1 MDARQNKYI
10 INMHKLRLTIVLWLT
25 IAVTGVWADTVDSVM
40 VEDQT
45 VELIPDQVKMSD
57 GTVVTARRLPR
68 RAPDEDYTYTYKGVK
83 YTYITGNNYTR
94 FFDTSV
100 HQPWDNTYQYR
111 FDDDG
116 WLRYHGYSGAPYI
129 VAATIDE
136 ESVPDNGEVFILN
149 DLVGYFKSHTH
160 LACVADQGFSGKSKV
175 KRVYFQDSDAWSYNS
190 NTDFMFFIGHRAFN
204 NAPQLEKIDL
214 MQYITKGTNH
224 WEPMPTNCIPRI
236 WSNMLEGSPNA
247 MIRVATS
254 TLNSYRSSSMW
265 SDLRDRIISYEPSG
279 YEINDYGVRYKC
291 MLAEDNKTYL
301 TNDGK
306 QRETVM
312 KQLRLWNADYQSFNA
327 GSLLADPD
335 NGATVY
341 YTTVE
346 GNDAAYLKKN
356 NGVARV
362 YNDIGS
368 YYNYK
373 TIAIRRNAFLNCS
386 DLKAVEFYQ
395 TNGRSENSYSE
406 PAIVIENGAF
416 KGCKNLKELR
426 MYYYV
431 QDGDD
436 RWVNLGPKDVIPGNN
451 IFGLPS
457 TDELKNMTDAQLEAM
472 KPFANEDFR
481 ILVSPTR
488 YMEFLNDPNW
498 VIYRQFIEAADY
510 EPTNKA
516 PIVKEGLTYEYMST
530 SSGMLSTDNVVSQN
544 LSWWSVPVL
553 VAEIAL
559 YAYSAYSLVDAM
571 KGSLVGVNVERQVVR
586 EVEKKLGDQIGE
598 SVTATLSKG
607 VLQDISDAAFNI
619 MIGGSS
625 GYSKFAGLS
634 LAKMGATSEEIA
646 SLVSLGACNEAGI
659 LVGSDVLMN
668 LGFGKAS
675 MVASQILAI
684 ANKAILAQG
693 SSSALSAVGQVVSKE
708 IVTEYVREALP
719 WLTKILYA
727 GGYIGGSLGANMS
740 AGLLAARMLGGD
752 YNGDLFHRGLVA
764 NNMQYLHNVAVT
776 GTGLNLIYTP
786 SKNLVYHQYIS
797 KADPNLSS
805 AVIYA
810 GANDDTRTM
819 TFRKNVFAGN
829 KNLQQVMFREAEG
842 ATTKE
847 SVPMLITIPDSAFA
861 GCTNLT
867 RVDLR
872 LYTGRNPS
880 QALGP
885 ENFILCG
892 DSIFAGCD
900 STKLKI
906 IIPKDR
912 KQDFLTDGMW
922 SKYKRF
928 FTYEETTYPGGFNDY
943 GVNYAYAYEGNT
955 TKKVSMVSGHKVE
968 HLVAWQADNDWL
980 NSHKGQLGLFNDIG
994 IYNNYKLDY
1003 VKKEAFRGNQNL
1015 KGVSC
1020 WDLKGW
1026 AWCGDIYYDFNVAL
1040 QDSAFAD
1047 CKNLESFDLLYLCTD
1062 GINEAKELQPSQIQL
1077 GSGVFDNTPKL
1088 KLKMTRQQQRWFEAD
1103 EAWAAYKDKFTPCLV
1118 RPVDEG
1124 VKKALSGLRY
1134 TTAVGSPSEWDD
1146 IIDMSRIKEI
1156 DFSFYENFNRNEKI
1170 RQFPEFKQFEWAG
1183 LDFVGN
1189 AWFVACNNL
1198 TAIELPSTIK
1208 SIGSYSFQNCDLRE
1222 IEIPAAVTSI
1232 GERAF
1237 HNNYNLKSVRCLGTT
1252 PAEIGTK
1259 VFEVNSW
1266 PSEVVTDGF
1275 KIYVPAEA
1283 VAAYKKK
1290 WSEYKDYIVA
1300 ASDAQ
1305 TFPKRVTTTKVGELA
1320 SKLGLETIMD
1330 GNYLEGLKGAYW
1342 NIDSLTVSGPLNGVD
1357 VGVLRFLAGADVNN
1371 SDPTYGQ
1378 LRYLNLYNA
1387 RLKQDKVHPYQC
1399 HGINDFIDKDDVVD
1413 EYMFYYCKSLETV
1426 ILPKEATYIGEH
1438 VFDHAVNLKRL
1449 AIGDKTTGYDDRVT
1463 YKVPGIDEMVFLT
1476 TEKAV
1481 SDAFGGVSGTG
1492 QLWFW
1497 TYDSWETPINAVYC
1511 RENLKSAYAN
1521 EPTLTKWMH
1530 NLAAPFRD
1538 DRALE
1543 AFVAKGHFFPSEY
1556 LQLTNIDGILE
1567 GTDVETFDEL
1577 RYFTAIGNLGK
1588 ALAGCDRLKR
1598 VTLPDTLRYMGY
1610 EAFRGCRNLSNI
1622 FINCDSVPTLGNGV
1636 FADLP
1641 YEYRIIVPKTLL
1653 KRYREAWPLYAHHI
1667 FADNSAAAGSDVLV
1681 VTTTEKNTL
1690 AKELRLRVKKSWK
1703 DMVTGGMS
1711 IAELEGNYTDI
1722 RKLKVVGPISGADF
1736 SVLRYLAGYC
1746 PWTDARNYLGRL
1758 EYIDLYD
1765 AQVEPSDW
1773 YAAYD
1778 KNAFTNHSSVVKE
1791 ANVLPYY
1798 AFLKAYAL
1806 KTLILPKTVT
1816 TIPSRALL
1824 ECENLETLVIGDST
1838 TYINWDALDD
1848 CASLTSLYLLPK
1860 QKAEMTQDN
1869 WVWRNMCNNY
1879 SPTFD
1884 AFYVR
1889 PSLYD
1894 AYLRDEAYTG
1904 SWQRTNNI
1912 SRGAFEDDESFA
1924 AFASHAAAKEDDLL
1938 GVDDVSGWFRGRE
1951 GIKDLSP
1958 LRYTLVT
1965 ELKAAD
1971 MKPLTQLERIA
1982 FPVMLENIED
1992 NSFANA
1998 TNLHWADFTGCE
2010 STTVINELR
2019 KGGLR
2024 KKGLTENTL
2033 CYMPKPY
2040 GQTDEVNVIVDNAT
2054 TTYRLV
2060 DGQDYDVPY
2069 GFSATQVEN
2078 TRSLNRT
2085 DVLYSVCL
2093 PYSLNIPE
2101 GAIVYRLKDSN
2112 PNELVF
2118 TETTETMEA
2127 GKPYLV
2133 RSTGDIRLNSNSQTE
2148 IKASNQVWSQQDD
2161 AVGFTL
2167 RGTFQN
2173 IGNAEASELGAYVLQ
2188 TDGKWHAV
2196 LSDTEEHRKA
2206 KIPAYRCFLLQSRG
2220 IGARTISMTL
2230 DDNTTGI
2237 DTIRTIDNDGT
2248 ETVYDL
2254 NGRKVGSNAK
2264 GVVIRN
2270 NRKVF
2275 NK

>member
-1 MDARQNKYI
+1 MY
-10 INMHKLRLTIVLWLT
+10 KLRLTIALWLT
-25 IAVTGVWADTVDSVM
+25 IAATGVWADTIDSVT
-40 VEDQT
+40 VENQT
-45 VELIPDQVKMSD
+45 VEVIPDQVKMSD

-116 WLRYHGYSGAPYI
+116 WLRYHGYEGAPYI

-136 ESVPDNGEVFILN
+136 ESVPANGEVFILN

-160 LACVADQGFSGKSKV
+160 LACVADHGFSGKSKV
-175 KRVYFQDSDAWSYNS
+175 KRIYFQDSDAWSYNS

-291 MLAEDNKTYL
+291 MLAQDGKTYL

-306 QRETVM
+306 QREEVM
-312 KQLRLWNADYQSFNA
+312 KQLRLWNADYQNFNA
-327 GSLLADPD
+327 GTLLADPD

-346 GNDAAYLKKN
+346 GCDADYLKKN
-356 NGVARV
+356 NGVARI

-373 TIAIRRNAFLNCS
+373 NIAIRRNAFTNCD
-386 DLKAVEFYQ
+386 DLKAVEFWQ
-395 TNGRSENSYSE
+395 TNGRSENSYSDL
-406 PAIVIENGAF
+406 AICIENGAF
-416 KGCKNLKELR
+416 KNCKNLKEIR

-436 RWVNLGPKDVIPGNN
+436 RWVNLGPKDVIPADN
-451 IFGLPS
+451 IFGEPTLEEIEKM
-457 TDELKNMTDAQLEAM
+457 TDEQIAALQPAVSDG
-472 KPFANEDFR
+472 FH
-481 ILVSPTR
+481 ILVSPDR
-488 YMEFLNDPNW
+488 YDEFRNDPNW
-498 VIYRQFIEAADY
+498 SYYAKYIEAADY
-510 EPTNKA
+510 EPTDKA
-516 PIVKEGLTYEYMST
+516 PIVKDGLTYT

-544 LSWWSVPVL
+544 LSWWSAPVL
-553 VAEIAL
+553 IAEIAL
-559 YAYSAYSLVDAM
+559 YAYGVYSAVNAIKEEGAKLAAVTEAQERAFIETAQTGVEGAVEYNTLKQTFDKLKGLARYFASRVTFQDAN
-571 KGSLVGVNVERQVVR
+571 GLDILAGA
-586 EVEKKLGDQIGE
+586 D
-598 SVTATLSKG
+598 LSKFRIPA
-607 VLQDISDAAFNI
+607 VHFN
-619 MIGGSS
+619 
-625 GYSKFAGLS
+625 K
-634 LAKMGATSEEIA
+634 
-646 SLVSLGACNEAGI
+646 LVSLGVCDQAGK
-659 LVGSDVLMN
+659 VVSVEQ
-668 LGFGKAS
+668 LGNFTGRE
-675 MVASQILAI
+675 VAL
-684 ANKAILAQG
+684 
-693 SSSALSAVGQVVSKE
+693 AVGW
-708 IVTEYVREALP
+708 ALQTAEGP
-719 WLTKILYA
+719 VAKSIAGWTYNLYNSLINPQSLSWLKKLMYF
-727 GGYIGGSLGANMS
+727 GGYVSGAASANIS
-740 AGLLAARMLGGD
+740 AGLLSTRMLGSN
-752 YNGDLFHRGLVA
+752 YNAAQMHQGLIA
-764 NNMQYLHNVAVT
+764 NNVSYMHNVAVT

-797 KADPNLSS
+797 KADPNISQ
-805 AVIYA
+805 ATIYA
-810 GANDDTRTM
+810 GADDDTRTM
-819 TFRKNVFAGN
+819 TFRRNVFAGN
-829 KNLQQVMFREAEG
+829 TNLQKVIFHEAEG

-861 GCTNLT
+861 GCTSLK
-867 RVDLR
+867 RFDLR
-872 LYTGRNPS
+872 LYTGDKAS
-880 QALGP
+880 QSLGP

-906 IIPKDR
+906 IIPEDR
-912 KQDFLTDGMW
+912 KQDFLDDIMW
-922 SKYKRF
+922 QRYKRF
-928 FTYEETTYPGGFNDY
+928 FVYEETDYPGGFNDY

-955 TKKVSMVSGHKVE
+955 TQKVSMVSGHKVE
-968 HLVAWQADNDWL
+968 HLVAWQADNNWL
-980 NSHKGQLGLFNDIG
+980 SSHKGQLGLFNDIG
-994 IYNNYKLDY
+994 IYNSYKLDY
-1003 VKKEAFRGNQNL
+1003 VRKEAFRGNQNL

-1026 AWCGDIYYDFNVAL
+1026 LWGGDTYYDFNVAL
-1040 QDSAFAD
+1040 QDSCFAD

-1062 GINEAKELQPSQIQL
+1062 GINEAKELQPSQLAL
-1077 GSGVFDNTPKL
+1077 GSGVFANTPNL
-1088 KLKMTRQQQRWFEAD
+1088 KLKMTQQQLRWFEAD

-1118 RPVDEG
+1118 KPVDEG

-1170 RQFPEFKQFEWAG
+1170 RQFPEFKLFEWAG

-1198 TAIELPSTIK
+1198 TAIEFPSTIK

-1252 PAEIGTK
+1252 PAEIGKK

-1283 VAAYKKK
+1283 VAAYKEK
-1290 WSEYKDYIVA
+1290 WSDYKDYIVA

-1305 TFPKRVTTTKVGELA
+1305 AFPKEVTTTKVGELA
-1320 SKLGLETIMD
+1320 SKLGLETVMD
-1330 GNYLEGLKGAYW
+1330 GNYLTGLKGAYW

-1371 SDPTYGQ
+1371 SDPTYGR

-1387 RLKQDKVHPYQC
+1387 RLKQDKTNPYQC
-1399 HGINDFIDKDDVVD
+1399 DGFNNFLDNDDEVG
-1413 EYMFYYCKSLETV
+1413 EYMFYFCKSLETV

-1438 VFDHAVNLKRL
+1438 AFDNAVNLKRL

-1463 YKVPGIDEMVFLT
+1463 YEVPGIDEMVFLT

-1497 TYDSWETPINAVYC
+1497 TYDSWETPIQSVYC

-1577 RYFTAIGNLGK
+1577 RYFTAISNLGK

-1622 FINCDSVPTLGNGV
+1622 FINCDSVPTLGSGV

-1641 YEYRIIVPKTLL
+1641 YEFRIIVPKTLV

-1690 AKELRLRVKKSWK
+1690 AKELGLRVKKSWK
-1703 DMVTGGMS
+1703 DVVTDGMS

-1778 KNAFTNHSSVVKE
+1778 KNVVTSHSSVVKE

-1798 AFLKAYAL
+1798 AFLKAYSL

-1848 CASLTSLYLLPK
+1848 CASLTRLYLLPK

-1879 SPTFD
+1879 NPTFD

-1894 AYLRDEAYTG
+1894 EYLRDEAYTG
-1904 SWQRTNNI
+1904 SWQRTNNV

-1924 AFASHAAAKEDDLL
+1924 AFAAHAAATEDDLT
-1938 GVDDVSGWFRGRE
+1938 GIDNVDGWFDDRT
-1951 GIKDLSP
+1951 GIKDLTP
-1958 LRYTLVT
+1958 LRYTAVS

-1971 MKPLTQLERIA
+1971 MKPLTNLERIA
-1982 FPVMLENIED
+1982 MPTSLESIED
-1992 NSFANA
+1992 NSFADA
-1998 TNLHWADFTGCE
+1998 TNLRWADFMMCD
-2010 STTVINELR
+2010 STMVVDDLR
-2019 KGGLR
+2019 GGGLR
-2024 KKGLTENTL
+2024 NKGFSENTL
-2033 CYMPKPY
+2033 CYMPKQY

-2054 TTYRLV
+2054 MTYRLV
-2060 DGQDYDVPY
+2060 DALDYDVPY
-2069 GFSATQVEN
+2069 AFKAQKVEN
-2078 TRSLNRT
+2078 TRTLTKSAAPYT
-2085 DVLYSVCL
+2085 ICL
-2093 PYSLNIPE
+2093 PYDLNIPT
-2101 GAIVYRLKDSN
+2101 GAKAYKMSGRSD
-2112 PNELVF
+2112 NELIF
-2118 TETTETMEA
+2118 TQTLDRLETLQ
-2127 GKPYLV
+2127 PYLIWADQGDATLGT
-2133 RSTGDIRLNSNSQTE
+2133 SGDIS
-2148 IKASNQVWSQQDD
+2148 IPASGGMTYGRQHD
-2161 AVGFTL
+2161 APGFSM
-2167 RGTFQN
+2167 RGTLYG
-2173 IGNAEASELGAYVLQ
+2173 ISNAEASELGAYTLQ
-2188 TDGKWHAV
+2188 NDGKWHPV
-2196 LSDTEEHRKA
+2196 LSDNDEHRA
-2206 KIPAYRCFLLQSRG
+2206 ASIPPFRAYLLQNRNARNRA
-2220 IGARTISMTL
+2220 IGMTL
-2230 DDNTTGI
+2230 ERALSSCAPSTATAPSASTT
-2237 DTIRTIDNDGT
+2237 
-2248 ETVYDL
+2248 
-2254 NGRKVGSNAK
+2254 
-2264 GVVIRN
+2264 
-2270 NRKVF
+2270 
-2275 NK
+2275 

>member
-1 MDARQNKYI
+1 MY
-10 INMHKLRLTIVLWLT
+10 KLRLTIALWLT
-25 IAVTGVWADTVDSVM
+25 IAATGAWADTIDSVT
-40 VEDQT
+40 VENQT
-45 VELIPDQVKMSD
+45 VEVIPDQVKMSD

-116 WLRYHGYSGAPYI
+116 WLRYHGYEGAPYI

-160 LACVADQGFSGKSKV
+160 LACVADHGFSGKSKV
-175 KRVYFQDSDAWSYNS
+175 KRIYFQDSDAWSYNS

-236 WSNMLEGSPNA
+236 WSNMLEGSDNA
-247 MIRVATS
+247 FIRVATS

-291 MLAEDNKTYL
+291 MLAQDGKTYL

-306 QRETVM
+306 QREEVM
-312 KQLRLWNADYQSFNA
+312 KQLRLWNADYQNFNA

-346 GNDAAYLKKN
+346 GCDADYLKKN
-356 NGVARV
+356 NGVARI

-373 TIAIRRNAFLNCS
+373 NIAIRRNAFTNCD
-386 DLKAVEFYQ
+386 DLKAVEFWQ
-395 TNGRSENSYSE
+395 TNGRSENSYSDL
-406 PAIVIENGAF
+406 AICIENGAF
-416 KGCKNLKELR
+416 RNCKNLKEIR

-436 RWVNLGPKDVIPGNN
+436 RWVNLGPKDVIPADN
-451 IFGLPS
+451 IFGEPTLEEIEKM
-457 TDELKNMTDAQLEAM
+457 TDEQIAALQPAVSDG
-472 KPFANEDFR
+472 FR
-481 ILVSPTR
+481 ILVSPDR
-488 YMEFLNDPNW
+488 YDEFRNDPNW
-498 VIYRQFIEAADY
+498 SYYAKYIEAADY
-510 EPTNKA
+510 EPTDKA
-516 PIVKEGLTYEYMST
+516 PIVKDGLTYEYMST

-544 LSWWSVPVL
+544 LSWWSAPVL
-553 VAEIAL
+553 IAEIAL
-559 YAYSAYSLVDAM
+559 YAYGAYSAVNAIKEEGAKLAAVTEAQERAFIETAQTGVEGAVEYNTLKQTFDKLKGLARYFASRVTFKDAN
-571 KGSLVGVNVERQVVR
+571 GLDILAGA
-586 EVEKKLGDQIGE
+586 D
-598 SVTATLSKG
+598 LSKFRIPA
-607 VLQDISDAAFNI
+607 VHLN
-619 MIGGSS
+619 
-625 GYSKFAGLS
+625 K
-634 LAKMGATSEEIA
+634 
-646 SLVSLGACNEAGI
+646 LVSLGVCDQAGK
-659 LVGSDVLMN
+659 VVSVEQ
-668 LGFGKAS
+668 LGNFTGRE
-675 MVASQILAI
+675 VAL
-684 ANKAILAQG
+684 
-693 SSSALSAVGQVVSKE
+693 AVGW
-708 IVTEYVREALP
+708 ALQTAEGP
-719 WLTKILYA
+719 VAKSIAGWTYNLYNSLINPQSLSWLKKLMYF
-727 GGYIGGSLGANMS
+727 GGYVSGAASANIS
-740 AGLLAARMLGGD
+740 AGLLSARMLGSN
-752 YNGDLFHRGLVA
+752 YNAAQMHQGLIA
-764 NNMQYLHNVAVT
+764 NNVSYMHNVAVT

-797 KADPNLSS
+797 KADPNISQ
-805 AVIYA
+805 ATIYA
-810 GANDDTRTM
+810 GADDDTRTM
-819 TFRKNVFAGN
+819 TFRRNVFAGN
-829 KNLQQVMFREAEG
+829 TNLQKVIFHEAEG

-861 GCTNLT
+861 GCTSLK
-867 RVDLR
+867 RFDLR
-872 LYTGRNPS
+872 LYTGDKAS

-906 IIPKDR
+906 IIPEDR
-912 KQDFLTDGMW
+912 KQDFLDDVMW
-922 SKYKRF
+922 QRYKRF
-928 FTYEETTYPGGFNDY
+928 FAYEETEYPGGFNDY

-955 TKKVSMVSGHKVE
+955 TQKVSMVSGHKVE

-980 NSHKGQLGLFNDIG
+980 SSHKGQLGLFNDIG
-994 IYNNYKLDY
+994 IYNSYKLDY

-1020 WDLKGW
+1020 WDIKGW
-1026 AWCGDIYYDFNVAL
+1026 LWGGDTYYDFNVAL
-1040 QDSAFAD
+1040 NDSCFAD

-1077 GSGVFDNTPKL
+1077 GSGVFDNTPNL
-1088 KLKMTRQQQRWFEAD
+1088 KLKMTQQQLRWFEAD
-1103 EAWAAYKDKFTPCLV
+1103 EAWAEYKDKFAPCLV

-1170 RQFPEFKQFEWAG
+1170 RQFPEFKQFEWGG

-1198 TAIELPSTIK
+1198 TAIEFPSTIK

-1252 PAEIGTK
+1252 PAEIGSK

-1283 VAAYKKK
+1283 VAAYKEK
-1290 WSEYKDYIVA
+1290 WSDYKDYIVA

-1305 TFPKRVTTTKVGELA
+1305 TFPKEVTTTKVGELA
-1320 SKLGLETIMD
+1320 SKLGLETVMD

-1371 SDPTYGQ
+1371 SDPTYGR

-1387 RLKQDKVHPYQC
+1387 RLKKDKDHPYQC
-1399 HGINDFIDKDDVVD
+1399 DGFNNFLDNDDQVG
-1413 EYMFYYCKSLETV
+1413 EYMFYFCKSLETV

-1438 VFDHAVNLKRL
+1438 AFDNAVNLKRL

-1463 YKVPGIDEMVFLT
+1463 YEVPGIDEMVFLT

-1497 TYDSWETPINAVYC
+1497 TYDSWETPIQSVYC

-1556 LQLTNIDGILE
+1556 LQLTNIDGILK
-1567 GTDVETFDEL
+1567 GSDVETFDEL
-1577 RYFTAIGNLGK
+1577 RYFTAISNLGK
-1588 ALAGCDRLKR
+1588 ALAGCDKLKR
-1598 VTLPDTLRYMGY
+1598 VILPDTLRYMDY
-1610 EAFRGCRNLSNI
+1610 EAFQDCRRLRDI
-1622 FINCDSVPTLGNGV
+1622 FLYADSVPTLGDGA

-1641 YEYRIIVPKTLL
+1641 YDFRINVPKTLV
-1653 KRYREAWPLYAHHI
+1653 KRYREAWPAYADHI
-1667 FADNSAAAGSDVLV
+1667 FGDNSAAAGSDVLV

-1690 AKELRLRVKKSWK
+1690 AEKLGLKVKKSWK
-1703 DMVTGGMS
+1703 DIVTDGLS
-1711 IAELEGNYTDI
+1711 IAELEGYYSDI
-1722 RKLKVVGPISGADF
+1722 RKLKVIGPISGKDF
-1736 SVLRYLAGYC
+1736 SVLRYLAGYS
-1746 PWTDARNYLGRL
+1746 PWTDARNYLGHL

-1778 KNAFTNHSSVVKE
+1778 KNVVTSHSSVVKE
-1791 ANVLPYY
+1791 PNVLPYY
-1798 AFLKAYAL
+1798 AFLKAYSL

-1848 CASLTSLYLLPK
+1848 CASLTRLYLLPK

-1879 SPTFD
+1879 NPTFD

-1894 AYLRDEAYTG
+1894 EYLRDEAYTG
-1904 SWQRTNNI
+1904 SWQRTNNV

-1924 AFASHAAAKEDDLL
+1924 AFAAHAAATEDDLT
-1938 GVDDVSGWFRGRE
+1938 GIDNVDGWFDDRT
-1951 GIKDLSP
+1951 GIKDLTP
-1958 LRYTLVT
+1958 LRYTAVS

-1971 MKPLTQLERIA
+1971 MKPLTNLERIA
-1982 FPVMLENIED
+1982 MPTSLESIED
-1992 NSFANA
+1992 NSFADA
-1998 TNLHWADFTGCE
+1998 TNLRWADFMMCD
-2010 STTVINELR
+2010 STMVVDDLR
-2019 KGGLR
+2019 GGGLR
-2024 KKGLTENTL
+2024 NKGFSENTL
-2033 CYMPKPY
+2033 CYMPKQY

-2060 DGQDYDVPY
+2060 DRLDYDVPY
-2069 GFSATQVEN
+2069 GFKADKVEN
-2078 TRSLNRT
+2078 TRTLAKSAAPYT
-2085 DVLYSVCL
+2085 ICL
-2093 PYSLNIPE
+2093 PYDLNIPT
-2101 GAIVYRLKDSN
+2101 GAKAYKMSGHSDT
-2112 PNELVF
+2112 ELIF
-2118 TETTETMEA
+2118 TQTLETLESLQ
-2127 GKPYLV
+2127 PYLIWTADGDATLN
-2133 RSTGDIRLNSNSQTE
+2133 TGAAEIPASGGQTFG
-2148 IKASNQVWSQQDD
+2148 KQDD
-2161 AVGFTL
+2161 APGYSM
-2167 RGTFQN
+2167 RGTLYS
-2173 IGNAEASELGAYVLQ
+2173 ISNAEAAELGAYTLQ
-2188 TDGKWHAV
+2188 QDGMWHPVMADTDA
-2196 LSDTEEHRKA
+2196 HRA
-2206 KIPAYRCFLLQSRG
+2206 ARILPYRAYLLQNRG
-2220 IGARTISMTL
+2220 AGTRAIGMTL
-2230 DDNTTGI
+2230 EGTTGI
-2237 DTIRTIDNDGT
+2237 EQLRTIDSDGT
-2248 ETVYDL
+2248 ERLYDL
-2254 NGRKVGSNAK
+2254 NGRRLYAPVK
-2264 GVVIRN
+2264 GVNIINGKKVI
-2270 NRKVF
+2270 NR
-2275 NK
+2275 

>member
-1 MDARQNKYI
+1 MY
-10 INMHKLRLTIVLWLT
+10 KLRLTIALWLT
-25 IAVTGVWADTVDSVM
+25 IAATGVWADTIDSVT
-40 VEDQT
+40 VENQT
-45 VELIPDQVKMSD
+45 VEVIPDQVKMSD

-247 MIRVATS
+247 FIRVATS
-254 TLNSYRSSSMW
+254 TLNDYRSSGMW

-291 MLAEDNKTYL
+291 MLAQDGKTYL

-306 QRETVM
+306 QREEVM
-312 KQLRLWNADYQSFNA
+312 KQLRLWNADYHSFNA
-327 GSLLADPD
+327 GTLLADPD

-341 YTTVE
+341 YTTAE
-346 GNDAAYLKKN
+346 GCDADYLKKN
-356 NGVARV
+356 NGVARI

-373 TIAIRRNAFLNCS
+373 NIAIRRNAFAGCN

-395 TNGRSENSYSE
+395 TNGRSENSYSDLK
-406 PAIVIENGAF
+406 ICIENGAF
-416 KGCKNLKELR
+416 RNCKNLKEIRL
-426 MYYYV
+426 YYFI

-436 RWVNLGPKDVIPGNN
+436 RWVNLGPKDVIPADN
-451 IFGLPS
+451 IFGEPTFEEMEKMTPEELAALPPAVA
-457 TDELKNMTDAQLEAM
+457 DG
-472 KPFANEDFR
+472 FR
-481 ILVSPTR
+481 ILVSPDR
-488 YMEFLNDPNW
+488 YDEFRNDPNW
-498 VIYRQFIEAADY
+498 IQYARYIEAADY
-510 EPTNKA
+510 EPTTMK
-516 PIVKEGLTYEYMST
+516 PIVKDGLTYEYMST

-544 LSWWSVPVL
+544 LSWWSAPVL
-553 VAEIAL
+553 IAEIAL
-559 YAYSAYSLVDAM
+559 YAYS
-571 KGSLVGVNVERQVVR
+571 
-586 EVEKKLGDQIGE
+586 IW
-598 SVTATLSKG
+598 SVTSALKKEGAQAAAVSQAQQEAFYESSRKAAEEATKEATKKTVWTQLK
-607 VLQDISDAAFNI
+607 
-619 MIGGSS
+619 
-625 GYSKFAGLS
+625 S
-634 LAKMGATSEEIA
+634 LAKTIYSRPLSMQGDDVLNLLAGTNLKEAGVAESFISDLFFAGVCNKDGIIVSVEALREVTNPLIQQTLGTAIFKFFPETVNILSNAT
-646 SLVSLGACNEAGI
+646 LVSNMAFIYNGPLASVSW
-659 LVGSDVLMN
+659 LKKLMY
-668 LGFGKAS
+668 F
-675 MVASQILAI
+675 
-684 ANKAILAQG
+684 
-693 SSSALSAVGQVVSKE
+693 
-708 IVTEYVREALP
+708 
-719 WLTKILYA
+719 
-727 GGYIGGSLGANMS
+727 GGYVGGAASANIS
-740 AGLLAARMLGGD
+740 AGLLSARMLGSG
-752 YNGDLFHRGLVA
+752 YNAAQMHQGLIA
-764 NNMQYLHNVAVT
+764 NNLSYMHNVAVT

-797 KADPNLSS
+797 KADPNLYL
-805 AVIYA
+805 ANIYA
-810 GANDDTRTM
+810 GAAEDTRTM
-819 TFRKNVFAGN
+819 TFRRNVFAGN
-829 KNLQQVMFREAEG
+829 KNLQMVMFREAEG

-861 GCTNLT
+861 GCTNLYSF
-867 RVDLR
+867 DLR
-872 LYTGRNPS
+872 LYTGNKPS
-880 QALGP
+880 QSLGP

-900 STKLKI
+900 STKLRI

-912 KQDFLTDGMW
+912 KQDFLDDIMW
-922 SKYKRF
+922 QRYKRF
-928 FTYEETTYPGGFNDY
+928 FVYEETDYPGGFNDY

-955 TKKVSMVSGHKVE
+955 TQKVSMVSGHKVE
-968 HLVAWQADNDWL
+968 HLVAWQADNNWL
-980 NSHKGQLGLFNDIG
+980 SSHKGQLGLFNDIG
-994 IYNNYKLDY
+994 IYNSYKLDY
-1003 VKKEAFRGNQNL
+1003 VRKEAFRGNQNL

-1026 AWCGDIYYDFNVAL
+1026 LWGGDTYYDFNVAL
-1040 QDSAFAD
+1040 QDSCFAD

-1077 GSGVFDNTPKL
+1077 GSGVFANTPNL
-1088 KLKMTRQQQRWFEAD
+1088 KLKMTQQQLRWFEAD

-1118 RPVDEG
+1118 KPVDEG

-1170 RQFPEFKQFEWAG
+1170 RQFPEFKLFEWAG

-1198 TAIELPSTIK
+1198 TAIEFPSTIK

-1252 PAEIGTK
+1252 PAEIGNK

-1283 VAAYKKK
+1283 VAAYKEK
-1290 WSEYKDYIVA
+1290 WSDYKDYIVA

-1305 TFPKRVTTTKVGELA
+1305 AFPKEVTTTKVGELA
-1320 SKLGLETIMD
+1320 SKLGLETVMD

-1371 SDPTYGQ
+1371 SDPTYGR

-1387 RLKQDKVHPYQC
+1387 RLKQDKTNPYQC
-1399 HGINDFIDKDDVVD
+1399 DGFNNFLDNDDEVG
-1413 EYMFYYCKSLETV
+1413 EYMFYFCKSLETV
-1426 ILPKEATYIGEH
+1426 ILPKAATYIGEH
-1438 VFDHAVNLKRL
+1438 AFDNAVNLKRL

-1463 YKVPGIDEMVFLT
+1463 YEVPGIDEMVFLT

-1497 TYDSWETPINAVYC
+1497 TYDSWETPIQSVYC

-1530 NLAAPFRD
+1530 NLAAPFKD
-1538 DRALE
+1538 DHALE
-1543 AFVAKGHFFPSEY
+1543 AFVAKGYFFPSEY
-1556 LQLTNIDGILE
+1556 LQLANIDGILR
-1567 GTDVETFDEL
+1567 GSDVETLDEL
-1577 RYFTAIGNLGK
+1577 RYFTAIGHLGK
-1588 ALAGCDRLKR
+1588 ALAGCDKLER
-1598 VTLPDTLRYMGY
+1598 VTLPDTLRYMDY
-1610 EAFRGCRNLSNI
+1610 EAFQDCRRLRDI
-1622 FINCDSVPTLGNGV
+1622 FLYADSVPALGDDA

-1641 YEYRIIVPKTLL
+1641 NDFHINVPKTLV
-1653 KRYREAWPLYAHHI
+1653 KRYREAWPQYADHI
-1667 FADNSAAAGSDVLV
+1667 VGDNSAAAGSDVLV

-1690 AKELRLRVKKSWK
+1690 AEKLGLKVKKSWK
-1703 DMVTGGMS
+1703 DIVTDGLS
-1711 IAELEGNYTDI
+1711 IAELEGYYSDI
-1722 RKLKVVGPISGADF
+1722 RKLKVIGPISGKDF
-1736 SVLRYLAGYC
+1736 SVLRYLAGYS
-1746 PWTDARNYLGRL
+1746 PWTDARNYLGHL

-1778 KNAFTNHSSVVKE
+1778 KNVVTSHSSVVKE
-1791 ANVLPYY
+1791 PNVLPYY
-1798 AFLKAYAL
+1798 AFLKAYSL

-1848 CASLTSLYLLPK
+1848 CASLTRLYLLPK

-1894 AYLRDEAYTG
+1894 EYLRDEAYTG

-1912 SRGAFEDDESFA
+1912 SRGAFDDDESFA
-1924 AFASHAAAKEDDLL
+1924 AFASHAAATEDDLV
-1938 GVDDVSGWFRGRE
+1938 GVDNVGGWFNDRA
-1951 GIKDLSP
+1951 GIKDLTP
-1958 LRYTLVT
+1958 LRYTAVT

-1971 MKPLTQLERIA
+1971 MKPLTQLQRIA
-1982 FPVMLENIED
+1982 FPVTLEKIED
-1992 NSFANA
+1992 NSFADAKNMR
-1998 TNLHWADFTGCE
+1998 WADFMMCD
-2010 STTVINELR
+2010 STMVVDDLR
-2019 KGGLR
+2019 GGGLR
-2024 KKGLTENTL
+2024 NKGCSENTL
-2033 CYMPKPY
+2033 CYMPKQY
-2040 GQTDEVNVIVDNAT
+2040 GQTDEVNVIVNNAT

-2060 DGQDYDVPY
+2060 DALDYDVPY
-2069 GFSATQVEN
+2069 AFKAQKVEN
-2078 TRSLNRT
+2078 TRTLTKSAAPYT
-2085 DVLYSVCL
+2085 ICL
-2093 PYSLNIPE
+2093 PYDLNIPT
-2101 GAIVYRLKDSN
+2101 GAKAYKMSGRSD
-2112 PNELVF
+2112 NELIF
-2118 TETTETMEA
+2118 TQTLDKLEA
-2127 GKPYLV
+2127 LQPYLIWADQ
-2133 RSTGDIRLNSNSQTE
+2133 GDATLGTSAADIP
-2148 IKASNQVWSQQDD
+2148 ASGGMTYGRQDD
-2161 AVGFTL
+2161 APGFSM
-2167 RGTFQN
+2167 RGTLYG
-2173 IGNAEASELGAYVLQ
+2173 ISNAEASELGAYTLQ
-2188 TDGKWHAV
+2188 NDGKWHPV
-2196 LSDTEEHRKA
+2196 LSDNDEHRA
-2206 KIPAYRCFLLQSRG
+2206 ASILPYRAYLLQNRNARNRA
-2220 IGARTISMTL
+2220 IGMTL
-2230 DDNTTGI
+2230 EDATGI
-2237 DTIRTIDNDGT
+2237 EQLRTIDSDGT
-2248 ETVYDL
+2248 ERVYDL
-2254 NGRKVGSNAK
+2254 NGRQLSAPTK
-2264 GVVIRN
+2264 GINVMNGKKII
-2270 NRKVF
+2270 K
-2275 NK
+2275 K

>member
-1 MDARQNKYI
+1 MY
-10 INMHKLRLTIVLWLT
+10 KLRLTIALWLT
-25 IAVTGVWADTVDSVM
+25 IAAIGVWAQEKTEVTAGITDSVT
-40 VEDQT
+40 VADQT
-45 VELIPDQVKMSD
+45 VEVIPDQVKMSD

-116 WLRYHGYSGAPYI
+116 WLRYHGYEGAPYI

-136 ESVPDNGEVFILN
+136 ESIPDNGEVFILN

-254 TLNSYRSSSMW
+254 TLNNYRSSDMW
-265 SDLRDRIISYEPSG
+265 SELRDRIISYEPSG

-291 MLAEDNKTYL
+291 MLAQDGKTYL
-301 TNDGK
+301 TNDGA
-306 QRETVM
+306 QREEVM
-312 KQLRLWNADYQSFNA
+312 KQLRLWNADYQNFNA
-327 GSLLADPD
+327 GSLLANPD

-341 YTTVE
+341 YTTAE
-346 GNDAAYLKKN
+346 GCDADYLKKN
-356 NGVARV
+356 NGVARI

-373 TIAIRRNAFLNCS
+373 NIAIRRNAFANCD
-386 DLKAVEFYQ
+386 DLKAVEFWQ
-395 TNGRSENSYSE
+395 TNGRSENSYSDL
-406 PAIVIENGAF
+406 AICIENGAF
-416 KGCKNLKELR
+416 KNCKNLKEIR

-436 RWVNLGPKDVIPGNN
+436 RWVNLGPKDVIPADN
-451 IFGLPS
+451 IFGEPTLEEIEKM
-457 TDELKNMTDAQLEAM
+457 TDEQIAALQPAVSDG
-472 KPFANEDFR
+472 FR
-481 ILVSPTR
+481 ILVSPDR
-488 YMEFLNDPNW
+488 YDEFRNDPNW
-498 VIYRQFIEAADY
+498 SYYAKYIEAADY
-510 EPTNKA
+510 EPTDKA
-516 PIVKEGLTYEYMST
+516 PIVKDGLTYEYMST

-544 LSWWSVPVL
+544 LSWWSAPVL
-553 VAEIAL
+553 IAEIAL
-559 YAYSAYSLVDAM
+559 YAYGAYSAVNAIKEEGAKLVATAEAQERAFIETAQTSAKASVEYHTLKQTFDKLKGLTRYFASRVTFKDAN
-571 KGSLVGVNVERQVVR
+571 GLDILAGA
-586 EVEKKLGDQIGE
+586 D
-598 SVTATLSKG
+598 LSKFRIPA
-607 VLQDISDAAFNI
+607 VHFN
-619 MIGGSS
+619 
-625 GYSKFAGLS
+625 K
-634 LAKMGATSEEIA
+634 
-646 SLVSLGACNEAGI
+646 LVSLGVCDQAGK
-659 LVGSDVLMN
+659 VVSVEQ
-668 LGFGKAS
+668 LGNFTGRE
-675 MVASQILAI
+675 VAL
-684 ANKAILAQG
+684 
-693 SSSALSAVGQVVSKE
+693 AVGW
-708 IVTEYVREALP
+708 ALQTAEGP
-719 WLTKILYA
+719 VAENIAGLTFNLYNSLINPQSLSWLKKLMYF
-727 GGYIGGSLGANMS
+727 GGYVSGAASANIS
-740 AGLLAARMLGGD
+740 AGLLSARMLGSN
-752 YNGDLFHRGLVA
+752 YNAAQMHQGLIA
-764 NNMQYLHNVAVT
+764 NNVSYMHNVAVT

-797 KADPNLSS
+797 KADPNISQ
-805 AVIYA
+805 ATIYA
-810 GANDDTRTM
+810 GADDDTRTM
-819 TFRKNVFAGN
+819 TFRRNVFAGN
-829 KNLQQVMFREAEG
+829 TNLQKVIFHEAEG

-861 GCTNLT
+861 GCTSLK
-867 RVDLR
+867 RFDLR
-872 LYTGRNPS
+872 LYTGDKAS

-900 STKLKI
+900 STKLRI

-912 KQDFLTDGMW
+912 KQDFLDDIMW
-922 SKYKRF
+922 QRYKRF
-928 FTYEETTYPGGFNDY
+928 FAYEETEYPGGFNDY

-955 TKKVSMVSGHKVE
+955 TQKVSMVSGHKVE

-980 NSHKGQLGLFNDIG
+980 SSHKGQLGLFNDIG
-994 IYNNYKLDY
+994 IYNSYKLDY

-1020 WDLKGW
+1020 WDIKGW
-1026 AWCGDIYYDFNVAL
+1026 LWGGDTYYDFNVAL
-1040 QDSAFAD
+1040 QDSCFAD

-1077 GSGVFDNTPKL
+1077 GSGVFDNTPNL
-1088 KLKMTRQQQRWFEAD
+1088 KLKMTQQQLRWFEAD

-1118 RPVDEG
+1118 KPIDEG

-1198 TAIELPSTIK
+1198 TAIEFPSTIK

-1222 IEIPAAVTSI
+1222 IEIPAAVNSI

-1237 HNNYNLKSVRCLGTT
+1237 NGNYNLKTVRCLGTT
-1252 PAEIGTK
+1252 PAEIGSK
-1259 VFEVNSW
+1259 VFECSRMVNSYA
-1266 PSEVVTDGF
+1266 SEVVTEGF

-1283 VAAYKKK
+1283 VAAYKAK

-1320 SKLGLETIMD
+1320 SKLGLETVMD

-1371 SDPTYGQ
+1371 SDPTYGR

-1387 RLKQDKVHPYQC
+1387 RLKQDKTNPYQC
-1399 HGINDFIDKDDVVD
+1399 DGFNNFLDNDDQVG
-1413 EYMFYYCKSLETV
+1413 EYMFYFCKSLETV
-1426 ILPKEATYIGEH
+1426 ILPKAATYIGEH
-1438 VFDHAVNLKRL
+1438 AFDNAVNLKRL
-1449 AIGDKTTGYDDRVT
+1449 AIGDNTTGYDDRVT
-1463 YKVPGIDEMVFLT
+1463 YEVPGIDEMVFLT

-1497 TYDSWETPINAVYC
+1497 TYDSWETPIQSVYC
-1511 RENLKSAYAN
+1511 RENLKTAYAN

-1530 NLAAPFRD
+1530 NLAAPFKD
-1538 DRALE
+1538 DHALE
-1543 AFVAKGHFFPSEY
+1543 AFAANGYFFPSEY
-1556 LQLTNIDGILE
+1556 IQLANIDGILR
-1567 GTDVETFDEL
+1567 GSDVETLDEL

-1588 ALAGCDRLKR
+1588 ALAGCDKLER
-1598 VTLPDTLRYMGY
+1598 VTLPDTLRYMDY
-1610 EAFRGCRNLSNI
+1610 EAFQDCRRLRDI
-1622 FINCDSVPTLGNGV
+1622 FLYADSVPTLGDDA

-1641 YEYRIIVPKTLL
+1641 NDFRINVPKTLV
-1653 KRYREAWPLYAHHI
+1653 KRYREAWPAYADHI
-1667 FADNSAAAGSDVLV
+1667 FGDNSAAAGSDVLV

-1690 AKELRLRVKKSWK
+1690 AEKLGLKVKKYWK
-1703 DMVTGGMS
+1703 DRVTDGLS
-1711 IAELEGNYTDI
+1711 IAELDGYYSDI
-1722 RKLKVVGPISGADF
+1722 RKLKVIGPISGKDF
-1736 SVLRYLAGYC
+1736 SVLRYLAGYS
-1746 PWTDARNYLGRL
+1746 PWTDARNYLGHL

-1778 KNAFTNHSSVVKE
+1778 KNVVTNHSSVVKE

-1798 AFLKAYAL
+1798 AFLKAYSL

-1816 TIPSRALL
+1816 TIPSRTLL

-1848 CASLTSLYLLPK
+1848 CASLTRLYLLPK

-1894 AYLRDEAYTG
+1894 EYLRDEAYTG
-1904 SWQRTNNI
+1904 SWQRTNNV

-1924 AFASHAAAKEDDLL
+1924 AFAAHAAATEDDLT
-1938 GVDDVSGWFRGRE
+1938 GIDNVDGWFDDRT
-1951 GIKDLSP
+1951 GIKDLTP
-1958 LRYTLVT
+1958 LRYTAVS

-1971 MKPLTQLERIA
+1971 MKPLTNLERIA
-1982 FPVMLENIED
+1982 MPTSLESIED
-1992 NSFANA
+1992 NSFADA
-1998 TNLHWADFTGCE
+1998 TNLRWADFKSCD
-2010 STTVINELR
+2010 STMVVDNLR
-2019 KGGLR
+2019 GGGLR
-2024 KKGLTENTL
+2024 NKGFSENTL
-2033 CYMPKPY
+2033 CYMPKQY

-2060 DGQDYDVPY
+2060 DRLDYDVPY
-2069 GFSATQVEN
+2069 GFKADKVEN
-2078 TRSLNRT
+2078 TRTLTKSAAPYT
-2085 DVLYSVCL
+2085 ICL
-2093 PYSLNIPE
+2093 PYDLNIPT
-2101 GAIVYRLKDSN
+2101 GAKAYKMSGRSD
-2112 PNELVF
+2112 NELIF
-2118 TETTETMEA
+2118 TQTLDKLEA
-2127 GKPYLV
+2127 LQPYLIWADQ
-2133 RSTGDIRLNSNSQTE
+2133 SEASLNTGASDIP
-2148 IKASNQVWSQQDD
+2148 ASGGMTYGRQDD
-2161 AVGFTL
+2161 APGFSM
-2167 RGTFQN
+2167 RGTLYG
-2173 IGNAEASELGAYVLQ
+2173 ISNAEASELGAYTLQ
-2188 TDGKWHAV
+2188 NDGKWHPV
-2196 LSDTEEHRKA
+2196 LSDNDEHRA
-2206 KIPAYRCFLLQSRG
+2206 ASILPYRAYLLQNRKARNRA
-2220 IGARTISMTL
+2220 IGMTL
-2230 DDNTTGI
+2230 EGTTGI
-2237 DTIRTIDNDGT
+2237 EQLRTIDSDGT
-2248 ETVYDL
+2248 ERVYDL
-2254 NGRKVGSNAK
+2254 NGRQLSAPTKGISIINGKKIIAK
-2264 GVVIRN
+2264 
-2270 NRKVF
+2270 
-2275 NK
+2275 

>member
-1 MDARQNKYI
+1 
-10 INMHKLRLTIVLWLT
+10 MHKLRLTIALWLT
-25 IAVTGVWADTVDSVM
+25 IAVTGVWADTVDSVT

-136 ESVPDNGEVFILN
+136 ESIPDNGEVFILN

-175 KRVYFQDSDAWSYNS
+175 KRIYFQDSDAWSYNS

-236 WSNMLEGSPNA
+236 WSNMFDGSPNA

-265 SDLRDRIISYEPSG
+265 SELRDRIISYEPSG

-291 MLAEDNKTYL
+291 MLAQDNKTYL

-306 QRETVM
+306 QREEVM
-312 KQLRLWNADYQSFNA
+312 KQLRLWNADYQNFNA
-327 GSLLADPD
+327 GTLLADPD

-356 NGVARV
+356 NGVARI
-362 YNDIGS
+362 YNDVGS

-373 TIAIRRNAFLNCS
+373 TIAIRRNAFAGCN
-386 DLKAVEFYQ
+386 DLKAVEFWQ
-395 TNGRSENSYSE
+395 TNGRSENSYSDL
-406 PAIVIENGAF
+406 AICIENGAF
-416 KGCKNLKELR
+416 KNCKNLKEIR

-436 RWVNLGPKDVIPGNN
+436 RWVNLGPKDVIPADN
-451 IFGLPS
+451 IFGEPTLEEIEKM
-457 TDELKNMTDAQLEAM
+457 TDEQIAALQPAVSDG
-472 KPFANEDFR
+472 FR
-481 ILVSPTR
+481 ILVSPDR
-488 YMEFLNDPNW
+488 YDEFRNDPNW
-498 VIYRQFIEAADY
+498 SYYAKYIEAADY
-510 EPTNKA
+510 EPTDKA
-516 PIVKEGLTYEYMST
+516 PIVKDGLTYEYMST

-544 LSWWSVPVL
+544 LSWWSAPVL
-553 VAEIAL
+553 IAEIAL
-559 YAYSAYSLVDAM
+559 YAYGAYSAVNAIKEEGAKLAAVTEAQERAFIETAQTGVEGAVEYNTLKQTFDKLKGLTRYFASRVTFKDAN
-571 KGSLVGVNVERQVVR
+571 GLDILAGA
-586 EVEKKLGDQIGE
+586 D
-598 SVTATLSKG
+598 LSKFRIPA
-607 VLQDISDAAFNI
+607 VHFN
-619 MIGGSS
+619 
-625 GYSKFAGLS
+625 K
-634 LAKMGATSEEIA
+634 
-646 SLVSLGACNEAGI
+646 LVSLGVCDQAGK
-659 LVGSDVLMN
+659 VVSVEQ
-668 LGFGKAS
+668 LGNFTGRE
-675 MVASQILAI
+675 VAL
-684 ANKAILAQG
+684 
-693 SSSALSAVGQVVSKE
+693 AVGW
-708 IVTEYVREALP
+708 ALQTAEGP
-719 WLTKILYA
+719 VAKSIAGWTYNLYNSLINPQSLSWLKKLMYF
-727 GGYIGGSLGANMS
+727 GGYVSGAASANIS
-740 AGLLAARMLGGD
+740 AGLLSARMLGSN
-752 YNGDLFHRGLVA
+752 YNAAQMHQGLIA
-764 NNMQYLHNVAVT
+764 NNVSYMHNVAVT

-797 KADPNLSS
+797 KADPNISQ
-805 AVIYA
+805 ATIYA
-810 GANDDTRTM
+810 GADDDTRTM
-819 TFRKNVFAGN
+819 TFRRNVFAGN
-829 KNLQQVMFREAEG
+829 TNLQKVIFHEAEG

-861 GCTNLT
+861 GCTSLK
-867 RVDLR
+867 RFDLR
-872 LYTGRNPS
+872 LYTGDKAS

-906 IIPKDR
+906 IIPEDR
-912 KQDFLTDGMW
+912 KQDFLEDVMW
-922 SKYKRF
+922 QRYKRF
-928 FTYEETTYPGGFNDY
+928 FAYEETEYPGGFNDY

-955 TKKVSMVSGHKVE
+955 TQKVSMVSGHKVE

-994 IYNNYKLDY
+994 IYNSYKLDY

-1020 WDLKGW
+1020 WDIKGW
-1026 AWCGDIYYDFNVAL
+1026 LWGGDTYYDFNVAL
-1040 QDSAFAD
+1040 NDSCFAD

-1077 GSGVFDNTPKL
+1077 GSGVFANTPKL
-1088 KLKMTRQQQRWFEAD
+1088 MLKMTQQQKRWFEAD
-1103 EAWAAYKDKFTPCLV
+1103 EAWAEYKDKFAPCLV

-1124 VKKALSGLRY
+1124 VKKALSRLRY

-1156 DFSFYENFNRNEKI
+1156 DFSFYDNFNRNEKI

-1252 PAEIGTK
+1252 PAEIGSK
-1259 VFEVNSW
+1259 VFECNIF
-1266 PSEVVTDGF
+1266 PSEVVTEGF

-1438 VFDHAVNLKRL
+1438 VFDHAVNLKHL

-1463 YKVPGIDEMVFLT
+1463 FEVPGIDEMVFLT

-1577 RYFTAIGNLGK
+1577 RYFTAISDLGK

-1690 AKELRLRVKKSWK
+1690 AKELGLRVKKSWK
-1703 DMVTGGMS
+1703 DVVTDGMS

-1791 ANVLPYY
+1791 PNVLPYY
-1798 AFLKAYAL
+1798 AFLKAYSL

-1848 CASLTSLYLLPK
+1848 CASLTRLYLLPK

-1879 SPTFD
+1879 NPTFD

-2188 TDGKWHAV
+2188 ADGKWHAV

-2206 KIPAYRCFLLQSRG
+2206 KISAYRCFLLQSRG